1 MEYQPPL
8 RPLFWMGSSRRD
20 LKGFP
25 AEVQDEMGYALRDA
39 QFGGTRINA
48 KVLKGL
54 GGAGVLEVVEDFDRS
69 TYRAVYTVRFE
80 GVVYVLH
87 AFQKKSKHGIATP
100 RTEMKL
106 IRERLKAA
114 EQHYLE
120 RRTKHGEQAR

>member
-1 MEYQPPL
+1 MRPQPPL
-8 RPLFWMGSSRRD
+8 KPLFWIGSSRKD

-39 QFGGTRINA
+39 QFGGTRMNA
-48 KVLKGL
+48 KVLKGF
-54 GGAGVLEVVEDFDRS
+54 GGAGVLEVVQDFDRS
-69 TYRAVYTVRFE
+69 TYRAVYTVRFG

-100 RTEMKL
+100 RPDMKL
-106 IRERLKAA
+106 IRARLKAA

-120 RRTKHGEQAR
+120 SRAHHGEEER